1 MTYEEKYNHF
11 DVNLL
16 MGKKGEVVSTKEAL
30 QDIVPILWEKKQLR
44 GEEQFVLQKKKYK
57 EEV

>member
-1 MTYEEKYNHF
+1 MAYEEKYNHF

-16 MGKKGEVVSTKEAL
+16 LGRKGEVVSTKEAL
-30 QDIVPILWEKKQLR
+30 QDVIPISWGKKHLR
-44 GEEQFVLQKKKYK
+44 REEQVVLQKKKYK